1 MSRVN
6 SVALLSSLLIHIS
19 VLGPTGSV
27 STRSSDEY
35 ITNQIRQITVQELE
49 GFVTRNLDVLLNFNM
64 FSSLTY

>member
-1 MSRVN
+1 M
-6 SVALLSSLLIHIS
+6 ALLSSLLIHIS

-27 STRSSDEY
+27 STHSSDEY

>member
-1 MSRVN
+1 
-6 SVALLSSLLIHIS
+6 VALLSSLLIHIS

>member
-1 MSRVN
+1 M
-6 SVALLSSLLIHIS
+6 ALLSSLLIHIS